1 MTTAKP
7 GGDFELAYNASV
19 QNAELKPVSRAS
31 ANALIER
38 LLKVHESSQSSSLT
52 QQIQEAAAKGNTDL
66 IFSLTDELRRTKDN
80 EQKRA
85 DKLLEVASGFTLA
98 EVLRAYPEQY
108 RELVHEV
115 ALLVLETTEKGIK
128 AGKRQSSGEG
138 SPRPFRDTGPTY
150 IISQNG
156 QHFEAKKN
164 VGAAKSPGA
173 EKAFYE
179 FMGLDV
185 SADGKTVDPATF
197 VNIKGDTVP
206 TNSKKNII
214 NDLLAGHK
222 LWLDKGFR
230 IREKPSTA
238 GQ

>member
-38 LLKVHESSQSSSLT
+38 LLKVHESSQASSLT
-52 QQIQEAAAKGNTDL
+52 QQIQEAASKGNTDL

-85 DKLLEVASGFTLA
+85 EKLLEVASGFTLA

-115 ALLVLETTEKGIK
+115 ALLVLETTEKGVK
-128 AGKRQSSGEG
+128 TTKRQGTA
-138 SPRPFRDTGPTY
+138 SPRPFRDTGPLY
-150 IISQNG
+150 IISHHG
-156 QHFEAKKN
+156 QHFEARKN
-164 VGAAKSPGA
+164 VGSPKLPGA
-173 EKAFYE
+173 ERDFYE

-185 SADGKTVDPATF
+185 SADGKTIEPATF
-197 VNIKGDTVP
+197 VNIKGETVP

-222 LWLDKGFR
+222 LWLDKGFK
-230 IREKPSTA
+230 IREKPVTA